1 MTTSKGAPDAVK
13 RQLLERHK
21 DRYRK
26 ESEQFEVK
34 VGNHWIQV
42 DMVAA
47 NIVSLNHCLSDT
59 WTQYLLFIQFGP
71 NEPKIHLKPIKDIGT
86 EMPWAGIADLIV
98 TKMFSAPIRP
108 TSAKRDQDIKDITAL
123 AEVGHNRRAPYTSEQ
138 QAWVRKKTIEDEVV
152 FKDAEKAL
160 KLMFKF

>member
-26 ESEQFEVK
+26 ESDQFEVK

-71 NEPKIHLKPIKDIGT
+71 NEPKIHLKPIKDIGA
-86 EMPWAGIADLIV
+86 ELPWAGIADLIV
-98 TKMFSAPIRP
+98 TKILSAPIR
-108 TSAKRDQDIKDITAL
+108 TDHKKRTKDVLDIKGL
-123 AEVGHNRRAPYTSEQ
+123 AKIGHDRRAPYTLEQ
-138 QAWVRKKTIEDEVV
+138 QAWVKKKMIEDEVV
-152 FKDAEKAL
+152 FKDAEAEL
-160 KLMFKF
+160 KLMFNF

>member
-34 VGNHWIQV
+34 VGHHWIQV

-47 NIVSLNHCLSDT
+47 NIVSLDHRLFDT
-59 WTQYLLFIQFGP
+59 WTQYLLLIQFGP
-71 NEPKIHLKPIKDIGT
+71 DEPEIHLKPIKDIGA

-108 TSAKRDQDIKDITAL
+108 TSAKRIQDILDIKGL
-123 AEVGHNRRAPYTSEQ
+123 AEVGHNRRAPYTSVQ
-138 QAWVRKKTIEDEVV
+138 QTWVKKKMIEDEVL
-152 FKDAEKAL
+152 FKDAEEAL